1 MAVPARDLSTSSP
14 DEQVELSVAH
24 MLQRCHAA
32 AAQPPLV
39 QAQKFNTAAT
49 VQIQN
54 THAAIGCMHACR
66 RKGRWMSNQVAARH
80 NVIKR
85 CCRSSNSQ

>member
-1 MAVPARDLSTSSP
+1 
-14 DEQVELSVAH
+14 
-24 MLQRCHAA
+24 
-32 AAQPPLV
+32 V